1 MAEIRTIVVDR
12 DHPDPAVIDQ
22 ASQILRSGGLVA
34 FATETVYGLGADATN
49 PSAVAKIFE
58 AKGRPST
65 NPLIVHVKTK
75 EAALDCVSSWPERA
89 EVLADRFW
97 PGPLTIVLPRSSIIP
112 DIVTAGQDTVGV
124 RVPSTAVARW
134 LILYAG
140 RPIAAPSAN
149 RSLGVSPTLAQHVL
163 DDLDGKIDL
172 ILDSGPT
179 TVGIESTVVDLTGER
194 PRILR
199 PGQITLEEISQV
211 LGEDVSSSDQQ
222 TGPAKSPGQ
231 MPVHY
236 APRTP
241 AYRLETLSRQIWIL
255 PDRFC
260 RIDIGPPRDGFAPIR
275 TSEAHRERY
284 HFTLSTPEEASRE
297 LYAMLRTLDAFAYE
311 FILII
316 PPPDEPQ
323 WRALRDRIWRAT
335 QPWPA
340 DGIRDP
346 RSTEEF
352 PL

>member
-1 MAEIRTIVVDR
+1 MVETRTIVVDR

-22 ASQILRSGGLVA
+22 ASQVLRSGGLVA

-75 EAALDCVSSWPERA
+75 EAALDCVSRWPERA

-97 PGPLTIVLPRSSIIP
+97 PGPLTMVLPRSAIIP

-179 TVGIESTVVDLTGER
+179 SVGIESTVVDLTGER

-199 PGQITLEEISQV
+199 PGQITLEEISEL
-211 LGEDVSSSDQQ
+211 LGEDVTGADHQ
-222 TGPAKSPGQ
+222 TGPARSPGQ

-241 AYRLETLSRQIWIL
+241 AYRLERNQLTFRYIPMDYVIIIIGERPNLFQFDPDALDHHLIWDL
-255 PDRFC
+255 PD
-260 RIDIGPPRDGFAPIR
+260 
-275 TSEAHRERY
+275 SETA
-284 HFTLSTPEEASRE
+284 ARE
-297 LYAMLRTLDAFAYE
+297 LYAKLREIDTFSLDFV
-311 FILII
+311 III

-323 WRALRDRIWRAT
+323 WRAIRDRIWRAT
-335 QPWPA
+335 QPWP
-340 DGIRDP
+340 GQKP
-346 RSTEEF
+346 
-352 PL
+352 